1 MCYGHSF
8 SGLERCT
15 TERRCEDEQS
25 ATSFNVCVVVEDEHK
40 RGGGD
45 GSLVGF

>member
-1 MCYGHSF
+1 MVTHF
-8 SGLERCT
+8 LDWNVVLLKEVVKMNRV
-15 TERRCEDEQS
+15 
-25 ATSFNVCVVVEDEHK
+25 NVCVCVVEDEHK